1 MITAILIDLDNTLL
15 GNDMETFLPL
25 YLQKLGAHLADLI
38 PPNQMIPE
46 LMTGTRKMMDNL
58 DPTVSLEQ
66 AFAQHFYPALGVS
79 EGKLR
84 DMIIDFY
91 ATVFPSIQAIT
102 TRYPDIDRFMKAIFE
117 TGYEVVIATSP
128 VFPRTAILQ
137 RLEWAGVPVDQF
149 NYTFITSYEDFHF
162 TKPHL
167 EYYAEI
173 LGRLGK
179 PSHEAVMIG
188 NDPEDDLEP
197 AQALGMAVFHAHP
210 SSPDEYPGGSLADVL
225 PWLEGLA
232 EHSNDPYPSRPE
244 VLLARH
250 RGNLAALLSMTKNLN
265 DPIWTHRVE
274 MDEWAPVE
282 IVCHLRDV
290 EAEVNLP
297 RVRTILN
304 DLDPHISSF
313 DTDLWAEERDYIC
326 QSGPNALTAFIE
338 ERQETISILEEID
351 AEDWSRPAR
360 HSLFGPTT
368 LLEVMNIAAEHDLIH
383 LAQLRSAL
391 ADGES

>member
-1 MITAILIDLDNTLL
+1 MIN
-15 GNDMETFLPL
+15 
-25 YLQKLGAHLADLI
+25 
-38 PPNQMIPE
+38 
-46 LMTGTRKMMDNL
+46 
-58 DPTVSLEQ
+58 
-66 AFAQHFYPALGVS
+66 
-79 EGKLR
+79 
-84 DMIIDFY
+84 DFY
-91 ATVFPSIQAIT
+91 TTVFPTIQTIT
-102 TRYPDIDRFMKAIFE
+102 TRYPETDQFMNAIFE

-149 NYTFITSYEDFHF
+149 NYTLITSYEDFHF

-179 PSHEAVMIG
+179 PSQEAVMIG
-188 NDPEDDLEP
+188 NDPINDLEP
-197 AQALGMAVFHAHP
+197 AQTLGMAVFHAHP
-210 SSPDEYPGGSLADVL
+210 SSPDEYPGGSLTDAL
-225 PWLEGLA
+225 SWLEDLP
-232 EHSNDPYPSRPE
+232 EHSNDRSTSRPE
-244 VLLARH
+244 ILLARH
-250 RGNLAALLSMTKNLN
+250 RGNLAALLSMTKNLK
-265 DPIWTHRVE
+265 DPTWNHRVE
-274 MDEWAPVE
+274 RDEWAPVE

-290 EAEVNLP
+290 EAEVNLA
-297 RVRTILN
+297 RVHTILD
-304 DLDPHISSF
+304 DLDPHLSSF
-313 DTDLWAEERDYIC
+313 DTDLWAEERDYLC
-326 QSGPNALTAFIE
+326 QSGPGALTAFIE
-338 ERQETISILEEID
+338 KRQETISILEEID